1 MKYLTAFFIAAI
13 LFAVPFAASAADA
26 PAVRYAQSEPPP
38 NSCVPHDVAEEQ
50 LAMLFNE
57 QVVGLGLGKNQDT
70 VVELYVSSHGSWTIL
85 VTLTNGMSCIAASGE
100 NWTAPDGLAGLAS

>member
-1 MKYLTAFFIAAI
+1 M
-13 LFAVPFAASAADA
+13 PFVARAGEAPDA
-26 PAVRYAQSEPPP
+26 QYAQSAPTP
-38 NSCVPHDVAEEQ
+38 NSCVPHEVAVDQ
-50 LAMLFNE
+50 LAKLFNE
-57 QVVGLGLGKNQDT
+57 KVIGLGLGKNQAS